1 MSPRRCHS
9 DAFFIARRP
18 SPPVTT
24 SLQRV
29 RDGRGSST
37 RSEEGEVANKKLIG
51 RRVRSPP
58 AMAGEAKSAKHVVL
72 AARGLWRLAVIMV
85 ATRGADAVTCSQP
98 SSVTGYS
105 VTNNNLESGSFSV
118 TVSCAAGYEGVGYAV
133 TCATSSQGATSSGDT
148 SILGLH
154 ESNNPGS
161 GALCEG
167 DCDTDDECDG
177 NLVCKQR
184 DATDDMVDGC
194 GTGGRT
200 DGDGNVWD
208 YCCKSF

>member
-1 MSPRRCHS
+1 MP
-9 DAFFIARRP
+9 
-18 SPPVTT
+18 
-24 SLQRV
+24 
-29 RDGRGSST
+29 
-37 RSEEGEVANKKLIG
+37 
-51 RRVRSPP
+51 
-58 AMAGEAKSAKHVVL
+58 
-72 AARGLWRLAVIMV
+72 
-85 ATRGADAVTCSQP
+85 
-98 SSVTGYS
+98 
-105 VTNNNLESGSFSV
+105 
-118 TVSCAAGYEGVGYAV
+118 
-133 TCATSSQGATSSGDT
+133 CATSSQGATSSGDT

-200 DGDGNVWD
+200 GDDGNAWD